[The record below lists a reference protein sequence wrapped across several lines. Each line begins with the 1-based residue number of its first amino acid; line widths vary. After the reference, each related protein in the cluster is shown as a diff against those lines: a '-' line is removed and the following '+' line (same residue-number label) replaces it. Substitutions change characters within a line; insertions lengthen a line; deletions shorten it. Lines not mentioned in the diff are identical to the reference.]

1 VASADLVVV
10 ENLCSLP
17 LNPVASTAV
26 ARALA
31 GRPALMRHHDLPW
44 QRAAFADAPAPPDDP
59 AWCHVTTTDQSRR
72 ELRARGIDAVT
83 VPNMFDPYPPR
94 GDRNATREALGVE
107 PDKLLVVQP
116 TRAIARKGIDRALAL
131 AEALGASYWLVGKA
145 EEGFGPTVEG
155 LLANA
160 KGAVRWGLVTG
171 MTATTGIEHAYA
183 AADLVA
189 FPSAVEGFGNP
200 PVEASLQRR
209 PVAVG
214 PYPVAAELRAMG
226 FRWFDALAPGPI
238 EQWLHHGDEDIL
250 EHNLS
255 VARQRL
261 NLNDLPARL
270 AALMGTVGVPC
281 PSPPG
286 LS

>member
-1 VASADLVVV
+1 VV

-160 KGAVRWGLVTG
+160 KGPVRWGLVTA